1 MIDHRYKQSRFYNG
15 TPATDKRN
23 VRRDA
28 LVRGYLGAA
37 RRVNSAG
44 QSYGGSTGGAQAVGG
59 GFGLGALAERN
70 ADIKDD
76 RDVFRQ
82 YGTGGLGARR
92 AVAEARGFVA
102 PTPPLS

>member
-15 TPATDKRN
+15 TPATDGRN
-23 VRRDA
+23 VKRDA

-37 RRVNSAG
+37 RRVNAAG
-44 QSYGGSTGGAQAVGG
+44 RSYGGSTGGAQTIGG

-70 ADIKDD
+70 ADIKAS
-76 RDVFRQ
+76 RDIFRE

-92 AVAEARGFVA
+92 AVAEARGYI
-102 PTPPLS
+102 TPSQ